1 MMNECWQPYIG
12 YAWILILALV
22 FFTYLISDGLVSGIG
37 ILSLWIRDHHVLSD
51 MTESFSGVW
60 HTHQTWLVVFAGLLF
75 GSFPVVFGR
84 VLSVLYLPAFLLILG
99 LVIRGVAIELL
110 ELNESRRLW
119 TFFFTLGSIILTLS
133 QAMVVVLS
141 LQIIYFSAFSRHP
154 ASALTTNA
162 FTFGL
167 TTTLILSY
175 TLFGATYLIGKTS
188 GDNQTLFY
196 IIARKVAVF
205 LIVAAICVIV
215 GLSIPQPQH
224 PAILYAAFGATLIL
238 SLILFRCLMQG
249 KEKPLFFLSVACFIA
264 LFLALL
270 STYPGLIPALASLPL
285 FVSSATSQIALLTV
299 FCLILPV
306 IIIYNVF
313 QYHVFRGKVD
323 ERSNRDY

>member
-1 MMNECWQPYIG
+1 MINECWQPYIG
-12 YAWILILALV
+12 YAWILVLALV
-22 FFTYLISDGLVSGIG
+22 FLTYLISDGLVSGIG
-37 ILSLWIRDHHVLSD
+37 ILSLWIRDQQVLSD

-99 LVIRGVAIELL
+99 LVIRGIAIELL
-110 ELNESRRLW
+110 ELKESRRLW
-119 TFFFTLGSIILTLS
+119 TFFFALGSIILTLS
-133 QAMVVVLS
+133 QAMVVVLT
-141 LQIIYFSAFSRHP
+141 LQIVFYSAFSRLP
-154 ASALTTNA
+154 ASAVMANV

-167 TTTLILSY
+167 TMTLIFSY
-175 TLFGATYLIGKTS
+175 ILFGATYLIGKTS

-224 PAILYAAFGATLIL
+224 PIILYTAFGVTLIL

-249 KEKPLFFLSVACFIA
+249 KEKPLFFLAVACFIA
-264 LFLALL
+264 LFVALL
-270 STYPGLIPALASLPL
+270 STYPGLLPALASIPL
-285 FVSSATSQIALLTV
+285 FVSSAKSQITLLTV
-299 FCLILPV
+299 FCLVLPV
-306 IIIYNVF
+306 IIIYNIF
-313 QYHVFRGKVD
+313 QYRVFRGKVD
-323 ERSNRDY
+323 EGNHQNY

>member
-1 MMNECWQPYIG
+1 MNECWQPYIG

-22 FFTYLISDGLVSGIG
+22 FLTYLISDGLVSGIG
-37 ILSLWIRDHHVLSD
+37 ILSLWIRDQRVLSD

-75 GSFPVVFGR
+75 GSFPMVFGR
-84 VLSVLYLPAFLLILG
+84 VLSILYLPAFLLILG
-99 LVIRGVAIELL
+99 LVVRGVAVELL

-119 TFFFTLGSIILTLS
+119 TFFFALGSIVLTLS
-133 QAMVVVLS
+133 QAMVVALT
-141 LQIIYFSAFSRHP
+141 LQIIYYYAFSRLP
-154 ASALTTNA
+154 ASALMVNG

-175 TLFGATYLIGKTS
+175 ILFGATYLIGKTS

-215 GLSIPQPQH
+215 GLSMPQPQH
-224 PAILYAAFGATLIL
+224 PIILYAAFGATLIL

-270 STYPGLIPALASLPL
+270 STYPGLIPALASIPL
-285 FVSSATSQIALLTV
+285 FVSSAKSQISMLIA
-299 FCLILPV
+299 FCFILPV

-313 QYHVFRGKVD
+313 QYRVFRGKVD
-323 ERSNRDY
+323 EGSNQNY

>member
-22 FFTYLISDGLVSGIG
+22 FLTYLISDGLVSGIG
-37 ILSLWIRDHHVLSD
+37 ILSLWIRDQRVLSD

-75 GSFPVVFGR
+75 GSFPMVFGR
-84 VLSVLYLPAFLLILG
+84 VLSILYLPAFLLILG
-99 LVIRGVAIELL
+99 LVVRGVAVELL

-119 TFFFTLGSIILTLS
+119 TFFFALGSIVLTLS
-133 QAMVVVLS
+133 QAMVVALT
-141 LQIIYFSAFSRHP
+141 LQIIYYYAFSRLP
-154 ASALTTNA
+154 ASALMVNG

-175 TLFGATYLIGKTS
+175 ILFGATYLIGKTS

-215 GLSIPQPQH
+215 GLSMPQPQH
-224 PAILYAAFGATLIL
+224 PIILYAAFGATLIL

-270 STYPGLIPALASLPL
+270 STYPGLIPALASIPL
-285 FVSSATSQIALLTV
+285 FVSSAKSQISMLIA
-299 FCLILPV
+299 FCFILPV

-313 QYHVFRGKVD
+313 QYRVFRGKVD
-323 ERSNRDY
+323 EGSNQNY